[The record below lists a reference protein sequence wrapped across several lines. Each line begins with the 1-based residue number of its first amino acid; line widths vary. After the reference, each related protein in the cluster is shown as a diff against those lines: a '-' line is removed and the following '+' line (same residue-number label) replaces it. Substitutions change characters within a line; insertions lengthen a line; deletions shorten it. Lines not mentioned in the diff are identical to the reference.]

1 MYVCLQLHIIFSQ
14 NGGLLK
20 LQLMIEKINSKFFI
34 KKKLKYNKKLLRF
47 TVSSRVVEL
56 RFSLVDNVSVK
67 L

>member
-1 MYVCLQLHIIFSQ
+1 
-14 NGGLLK
+14 
-20 LQLMIEKINSKFFI
+20 MIEKINSKFFI

-56 RFSLVDNVSVK
+56 RFSLLDNVSVK

>member
-56 RFSLVDNVSVK
+56 RFSLLDNVSVK